1 MQPTGHPVREDAT
14 VEREVALGPVVEPA
28 TVVRHS
34 QELASHVVQF
44 YESDEYLARIVAE
57 FFAEV

>member
-1 MQPTGHPVREDAT
+1 M
-14 VEREVALGPVVEPA
+14 EREVALGPVVEPA